1 MTMDQLKSPDTR
13 NVANAAVKATKW
25 VFLSSL
31 LLNSCQAIFAIILAR
46 LLVPSD
52 FGLVAYATM
61 FLGFVNLIQDM
72 GMRQAL
78 IQRKDDIEASANI
91 VFTINM
97 VLGSLWYLVAFVVA
111 PYLAD
116 FFNNSQI
123 TPILRV
129 MAISFLIVPW
139 GSVQNTLLTKQLRF
153 NKLFFIGL
161 VPTLIPG
168 LFSIGLAIL
177 GHGVWSLVV
186 GSLMGSVFNVLV
198 IWIMVPWR
206 PKWRFDLSL
215 AGKILK
221 FGGMVSIENFLSW
234 SVNTIDDVLVGKW
247 LGGASLGLYSLGFK
261 IGIAPAKYI
270 SSSLIR
276 VAFPAFS
283 RIQENKNDLREAF
296 LKTVKYIAVVSFPL
310 GVGIAV
316 TASLFVPLFFGEKWV
331 KAVPVIQC
339 ISIYG
344 IFMSIGS
351 MLPQIYKA
359 LGRPDIYL
367 KYVSVRCLVAIP
379 VYFYVVPMGLTALS
393 VAHLVLTMV
402 FFPIN
407 LSIGMRILKIPF
419 RKLMNV
425 LRVPIT
431 GSIGIALICL
441 LLQQF
446 VFDAVPIPSAA
457 SLVLTVVA
465 GATIY
470 ISSVFFTSR
479 NTIWEINALIKR
491 AIVK

>member
-1 MTMDQLKSPDTR
+1 MDQLKSPDIRSIT
-13 NVANAAVKATKW
+13 NIAVKATKW

-31 LLNSCQAIFAIILAR
+31 FLNSCQAIFAIILAR

-91 VFTINM
+91 VFSINM
-97 VLGSLWYLVAFVVA
+97 VLGIFWYLVAYVGA
-111 PYLAD
+111 PHLAD

-123 TPILRV
+123 SAILRV
-129 MAISFLIVPW
+129 MAISFLIIPL
-139 GSVQNTLLTKQLRF
+139 GSVQNALLTKQLYF
-153 NKLFFIGL
+153 NKLFFLGL
-161 VPTLIPG
+161 VPTLISG
-168 LFSIGLAIL
+168 VFSIGLAIL
-177 GHGVWSLVV
+177 GQGVWSLVI
-186 GSLMGSVFNVLV
+186 GSLMGAVINVLV
-198 IWIMVPWR
+198 VWIMVPWR
-206 PKWRFDLSL
+206 PRWCFDLSL
-215 AGKILK
+215 AGKMLK
-221 FGGMVSIENFLSW
+221 FGGMVSIENLLSW

-247 LGGASLGLYSLGFK
+247 LGSASLGLYSLGFK

-283 RIQENKNDLREAF
+283 RMQKNKNDLQSAF
-296 LKTVKYIAVVSFPL
+296 LKTVKYIALVSFPI

-367 KYVSVRCLVAIP
+367 KYVTVRCLVAIP
-379 VYFYVVPMGLTALS
+379 IYFYVVPIGLTALS
-393 VAHLVLTMV
+393 VAHLALTMA

-407 LSIGMRILKIPF
+407 LSIGMHIMEIPF
-419 RKLMNV
+419 RKLMNL

-431 GSIGIALICL
+431 GSIGIILICL
-441 LLQQF
+441 LLQRV
-446 VFDAVPIPSAA
+446 VFAAIPIPSAV
-457 SLVLTVVA
+457 SLALTVVA

-470 ISSVFFTSR
+470 VSSVFFTSR
-479 NTIWEINALIKR
+479 NTIWEMNALIKR